1 MKRILL
7 LLSVAISI
15 QSMEMVEKEK
25 GRITPSSS
33 ASSSGSDAVVSPF
46 ENVDLASA
54 SPQKEIIIV
63 RSLEDLETIMKS
75 QGVTFKEKAS
85 KRLSIVY
92 MPNIKLDEVKK
103 EVAQKPAAV
112 NKDKDVEKGLP
123 SEPNDFEEIFDFF
136 SKCILDKTQVDITPI
151 KRRLIEE
158 FEKAHNTPP
167 PTPHDDEK
175 TQKVQKT
182 KKAVDVLRTATQY
195 QASARTQR
203 AQQVKQSPILHQARE
218 PKPLEILSTVASVA
232 NDPAVHDNL
241 QTVEHLVMGL
251 LSQKLGETQDSKTR
265 TTWVTAAIGG
275 GSSIAAAVIA
285 YLATKKTC

>member
-1 MKRILL
+1 M
-7 LLSVAISI
+7 
-15 QSMEMVEKEK
+15 
-25 GRITPSSS
+25 
-33 ASSSGSDAVVSPF
+33 
-46 ENVDLASA
+46 
-54 SPQKEIIIV
+54 
-63 RSLEDLETIMKS
+63 
-75 QGVTFKEKAS
+75 
-85 KRLSIVY
+85 
-92 MPNIKLDEVKK
+92 
-103 EVAQKPAAV
+103 
-112 NKDKDVEKGLP
+112 P

-136 SKCILDKTQVDITPI
+136 SKCILDKAQVDITPI

-251 LSQKLGETQDSKTR
+251 LSQKLGETQDSKTKPHGLLLR
-265 TTWVTAAIGG
+265 LEVVAQLQQHLLRILQLRKPARFIALFCCKCFFNDGFKFFFAVVAG
-275 GSSIAAAVIA
+275 EPFYLFSIN
-285 YLATKKTC
+285 KKNNGWQAGYSILI